1 MEWYQ
6 EMEFTVENMKLY
18 VLETTKA
25 PRTPQAALRIATSL
39 VEENILTAREALLTV
54 DPEHMTFFTRDATL
68 CESGKLSSAYRLCRI
83 ILQLQDLRITGDAK
97 LSVMGTGNPSSA
109 GAVVG
114 AVVFTNAQA
123 EQSLREGTP
132 CIFVQDEVTPV
143 HMIGLQVRLT
153 L

>member
-1 MEWYQ
+1 
-6 EMEFTVENMKLY
+6 
-18 VLETTKA
+18 
-25 PRTPQAALRIATSL
+25 
-39 VEENILTAREALLTV
+39 LL
-54 DPEHMTFFTRDATL
+54 H
-68 CESGKLSSAYRLCRI
+68 
-83 ILQLQDLRITGDAK
+83 ITGDAK

-153 L
+153 